1 MLFLRL
7 PPKGRPYCGFP
18 PSGGISIIW
27 VSETTEYGEDNVM
40 KTVGELL
47 KNKGQEIWS
56 ISPLATVFQALELM
70 AQKEIGALPVVTNNK
85 LVGIFSERDYARK
98 VILKGRASRD
108 TTVSE
113 LMTQTVYYVNPENTL
128 EDCMAL
134 MTSKQIRHLPVL
146 ENGRLVGIVTLGDV
160 VKKIISDQ
168 EFRIHELEK
177 YVIGQ

>member
-1 MLFLRL
+1 
-7 PPKGRPYCGFP
+7 
-18 PSGGISIIW
+18 
-27 VSETTEYGEDNVM
+27 M

-47 KNKGQEIWS
+47 KTKGRDIWT

-70 AQKEIGALPVVTNNK
+70 AEKDIGALPVVQNRK

-98 VILKGRASRD
+98 IILRGRASKD

-113 LMTQTVYYVNPENTL
+113 LMTHAVFYVSPENTF

-146 ENGRLVGIVTLGDV
+146 ENNRLEGMITLGDV
-160 VKKIISDQ
+160 VKRIISDQ

-177 YVIGQ
+177 YVIGD